1 VGYFSPLSDCT
12 VELKE
17 GDLVKVD
24 LGCQIDGF
32 CAQAA
37 HSVLVQADGA
47 APVTGRAADV
57 MAAAAT
63 CFDAAA
69 RLIRPGRKISEVA
82 PVLSKIAEAHGCT
95 LVDGVMSH
103 QMKRFIIDAGNS
115 ILNRPA
121 PDQRLEDA
129 EFEEGEVYAIDIVTS
144 TGDGKAKVHDERET
158 TVFKRA
164 LEVQHQLR
172 IKAARDLFSEIN
184 KKFPT
189 MLFSLR
195 GLEDGGAGRTRL
207 GLADCVAHDLLQ
219 PYPVTYDKAGE
230 LVAQVKGTV
239 LLMPNGSSDRIT
251 AAPAQVVKSEKVIE
265 DEEIKALLATSLK
278 KKKGKKAKA
287 AKEGAAEA

>member
-1 VGYFSPLSDCT
+1 VGYVSPLSDST
-12 VELKE
+12 AGLKE

-37 HSVLVQADGA
+37 HSVVVQSDPA

-69 RLIRPGRKISEVA
+69 RLIRPGKRISDVA
-82 PVLSKIAEAHGCT
+82 PVLQKIAEAYGCS
-95 LVDGVMSH
+95 LAEGVMSH
-103 QMKRFIIDAGNS
+103 QMQRFIIDAGKM

-129 EFEEGEVYAIDIVTS
+129 AFEEGEVYAIDIVAS
-144 TGDGKAKVHDERET
+144 TGDGKAKVLDERET

-164 LEVQHQLR
+164 LEVNYQLK

-195 GLEDGGAGRTRL
+195 GLDDAGAGRTRL
-207 GLADCVAHDLLQ
+207 GLADCLAHGLLQ
-219 PYPVTYDKAGE
+219 PYPVTYERQGE
-230 LVAQVKGTV
+230 LVAQVKGSV
-239 LLMPNGSSDRIT
+239 LLTPNGTDRIT
-251 AAPAQVVKSEKVIE
+251 SAPAQPVASDKAVADE
-265 DEEIKALLATSLK
+265 DIKALLATSLK
-278 KKKGKKAKA
+278 KKKGKKAAKVA
-287 AKEGAAEA
+287 ATVQA